1 MHIDV
6 TGLNLPVR
14 ADHEWWTQQWA
25 VVVSARLPDGSVVPV
40 LNRRNILS
48 CVLDLTEEHSN
59 WTPGFGFREAV
70 GVVRSQVQAMV
81 DFFSSIV
88 FPVRVYRGVRV
99 PLFVDLTDADV
110 VARAGRHWTP
120 CVEVAR
126 AFAEG
131 RHQQARWRHE
141 AARPVLLSGRILE
154 PKDVDWK
161 ASGSKYLVWS
171 APRMGGQAREDFERE
186 DELQSTQVVGVHVMP
201 PTPDLARPI
210 GSMSAPGYRSWSW
223 TQQDW
228 RSVEVGAGGALRWDR
243 ACGAKGTRGA
253 DGRPALCLPLAVI
266 EELAASAVGLQI
278 LREQAKRKAAAAPG
292 ARVPWHPEI
301 KRLHAELEAITPKDK
316 PKRRK
321 R

>member
-70 GVVRSQVQAMV
+70 GVVHSQVQAMV

-171 APRMGGQAREDFERE
+171 APRMGGQPREDFERE
-186 DELQSTQVVGVHVMP
+186 DELQACRVVDV
-201 PTPDLARPI
+201 
-210 GSMSAPGYRSWSW
+210 
-223 TQQDW
+223 
-228 RSVEVGAGGALRWDR
+228 
-243 ACGAKGTRGA
+243 K
-253 DGRPALCLPLAVI
+253 VI
-266 EELAASAVGLQI
+266 
-278 LREQAKRKAAAAPG
+278 
-292 ARVPWHPEI
+292 
-301 KRLHAELEAITPKDK
+301 T
-316 PKRRK
+316 
-321 R
+321 